1 MTRLARM
8 VAVVTGASRGI
19 GAATAELLASEG
31 AQVIRVA
38 RSLAAGSHGSFHDV
52 PCDLTDPAQV
62 NRLGVRIVT
71 QHGAPDIVVSN
82 AGSFLLRPLEKT
94 DPAEFQQQLA
104 VNLAAP
110 FNVARAFLPAM
121 RNAGKGSFI
130 NMGSIADHVGFP
142 ENAAYAREQ
151 VRPPRSARDAGGGV
165 SRLGRSAH
173 PGVTRTDRHRHVGR
187 GGPGTTSGA
196 HTALSH
202 AAPERCRRGSGLRRH
217 SSGAR
222 ARRLASPRTRIK
234 APQMTQMH
242 ADHSRRAS
250 TRELFVEG
258 VY

>member
-1 MTRLARM
+1 M

-142 ENAAYAREQ
+142 ENAAYAA
-151 VRPPRSARDAGGGV
+151 SKFG
-165 SRLGRSAH
+165 L
-173 PGVTRTDRHRHVGR
+173 R
-187 GGPGTTSGA
+187 GLHETLVA
-196 HTALSH
+196 
-202 AAPERCRRGSGLRRH
+202 EYRGSGVRLTLVSPGPTDTDMWDGVDLEQRPELTPRFRMLRPNDVAEAVVFVATRPAH
-217 SSGAR
+217 VLVDWL
-222 ARRLASPRTRIK
+222 RLGPA
-234 APQMTQMH
+234 
-242 ADHSRRAS
+242 
-250 TRELFVEG
+250 
-258 VY
+258 